1 MCPALKTVRPEMRPA
16 LAATAR
22 RLSRFALLL
31 AGMIPLAIVIQ
42 FLFFDPSL
50 FPVPYGMASL
60 LADLAWDGSQRLL
73 GAVVALLPA
82 SGVTVALLAAARIC
96 REYAKGGLFSDAV
109 LAAYRRLGIAL
120 AATTLLHWVHP
131 TLLGL
136 ALALTL
142 PPGKRFVTVGVSS
155 DDLLMALVTGLVFLL
170 GAVMQVA
177 QEVQADNAEIV

>member
-1 MCPALKTVRPEMRPA
+1 MSAALRTTCPETRPA

-31 AGMIPLAIVIQ
+31 AGVIPLAVMIQ

-50 FPVPYGMASL
+50 FPVPYGMGSL
-60 LADLAWDGSQRLL
+60 LAELPWDGSQRLL
-73 GAVVALLPA
+73 GAAVALLPA
-82 SGVTVALLAAARIC
+82 AGVTVALLAAARIC
-96 REYAKGGLFSDAV
+96 REYAEGGLFSDAV
-109 LAAYRRLGIAL
+109 LAAYRRLGIAM
-120 AATTLLHWVHP
+120 AATTVLHWIHP
-131 TLLGL
+131 TVLGL

-142 PPGKRFVTVGVSS
+142 PPGKRFVTVGISS

-177 QEVQADNAEIV
+177 HEVQADNAEIV